1 MRRFA
6 LALIMVF
13 WCCESFAQ
21 HDTLQVSVSGTTHMM
36 FPEELV
42 YVDISSKL
50 IAAKIVDGN
59 KKVLAIKAKEE
70 FSGTTTVSALESN
83 GSLHTYIVA
92 YDPHPETFIYRF
104 DALSLDETAE
114 VQASMESL
122 VRPSDWSGF
131 KRRLFHIADREYGI
145 TVQCYDISTANDKT
159 TLVLSL
165 KNQSVLSY
173 QASSPRFVIEGRKST
188 RKKPQIEKTI
198 YPVSCTNSRIS
209 VSPGGEIIAAYS
221 FDKLTLMKD
230 QVLKVYFYENGGVR
244 NYVITITIR
253 DIWKSR

>member
-1 MRRFA
+1 MRRLIFA
-6 LALIMVF
+6 IIMMI

-21 HDTLQVSVSGTTHMM
+21 YDTLQVSTSVTTHIM
-36 FPEELV
+36 FAEELV
-42 YVDISSKL
+42 YVDIPSRFVT
-50 IAAKIVDGN
+50 AKIVDGN
-59 KKVLAIKAKEE
+59 RKILALRAKES
-70 FSGTTTVSALESN
+70 FDDVATVSILENDGNLRTFILGFES
-83 GSLHTYIVA
+83 Y
-92 YDPHPETFIYRF
+92 PEELIYRF
-104 DALSLDETAE
+104 DGQGTNDADAAPIPLI
-114 VQASMESL
+114 ESEGL
-122 VRPSDWSGF
+122 SGF
-131 KRRLFHIADREYGI
+131 KRQLYHIADREYGI

-159 TLVLSL
+159 TIVLSL

-173 QASSPRFVIEGRKST
+173 QTATPRFVIEGRKT
-188 RKKPQIEKTI
+188 ARKKPQVEKTV

>member
-1 MRRFA
+1 MRR
-6 LALIMVF
+6 LIVAIIMML
-13 WCCESFAQ
+13 WCNVSFAQ
-21 HDTLQVSVSGTTHMM
+21 YDTLQVSTSVTTHIM
-36 FPEELV
+36 FAEELV
-42 YVDISSKL
+42 YVDIPSRFVT
-50 IAAKIVDGN
+50 AKIVDGN
-59 KKVLAIKAKEE
+59 RKILALRAKES
-70 FSGTTTVSALESN
+70 FDDVATVSVLENDGNLRTFILGFESC
-83 GSLHTYIVA
+83 
-92 YDPHPETFIYRF
+92 PEDLIYRF
-104 DALSLDETAE
+104 DG
-114 VQASMESL
+114 QGASDADAATIPLIDSEGL
-122 VRPSDWSGF
+122 SGF
-131 KRRLFHIADREYGI
+131 KRQLYHIADREYGI

-198 YPVSCTNSRIS
+198 YPVSCTIRKIS

-244 NYVITITIR
+244 NYVLNVCAR
-253 DIWKSR
+253 DVNL

>member
-1 MRRFA
+1 MRRLIFA
-6 LALIMVF
+6 IIMML

-21 HDTLQVSVSGTTHMM
+21 YDTLQVSTSVTTHIM
-36 FPEELV
+36 FAEELV
-42 YVDISSKL
+42 YVDIPSRFVT
-50 IAAKIVDGN
+50 AKIVDGN
-59 KKVLAIKAKEE
+59 RKILALRAKES
-70 FSGTTTVSALESN
+70 FDDVATVSVLEN
-83 GSLHTYIVA
+83 DGNLRTFILGFEPY
-92 YDPHPETFIYRF
+92 PEDLIYRF
-104 DALSLDETAE
+104 DVQGTNDADTAPIPLIDSE
-114 VQASMESL
+114 GL
-122 VRPSDWSGF
+122 SGF
-131 KRRLFHIADREYGI
+131 KRKLYHIADREYGI

-198 YPVSCTNSRIS
+198 YPVSCTIRKIS

-230 QVLKVYFYENGGVR
+230 QVLKVYFYENDGMR